1 MNFFHIKQSS
11 IVEDTM
17 VFLQKPLS
25 FLCFPLLQ
33 LARHYHLH
41 LRPTYLGRV
50 VLTPKKVIIS
60 APSKRCSHVCH
71 GCESHRVQ
79 VIHDNFGIVEGLM
92 TTVYSITAT
101 QKLLGLQ
108 ARIGELEELLGSTS
122 FLAAGIAKVS
132 RLMDLIVHSL
142 YSNKEV
148 FLREPVRHWYD
159 QARTC

>member
-50 VLTPKKVIIS
+50 VLTPKKVI
-60 APSKRCSHVCH
+60 
-71 GCESHRVQ
+71 
-79 VIHDNFGIVEGLM
+79 HDNFGIVEGLM

-122 FLAAGIAKVS
+122 FLAAGIAKQVS